1 MNYVKEYKGHKVPE
15 GAKYYQEEGSGF
27 MEAFFKTVDGQLMY
41 SLPEDG
47 LMWEVY
53 NSRMSAHAIELPE
66 DPQEWSGEGLPPIGC
81 KCEVDTAE
89 SAGLSNRELEINGE
103 EVTVIANVK
112 NKHGYEI
119 TVFEAID
126 GGVFCFSSKLF
137 RPLKTQ
143 QEKDREAFISA
154 ARKATNVDVNDVVA
168 TDIFDDMYHA
178 GFTAPKADDNDQ
190 E

>member
-1 MNYVKEYKGHKVPE
+1 MKNYVREYRGCRVPVKATHFAE
-15 GAKYYQEEGSGF
+15 VTGYNHP
-27 MEAFFKTVDGQLMY
+27 AFY
-41 SLPEDG
+41 SDNHIWVIFEDSLHCHQNSCIPKNAFPLPE
-47 LMWEVY
+47 
-53 NSRMSAHAIELPE
+53 A
-66 DPQEWSGEGLPPIGC
+66 PQEWDGEGLPPVGC

-143 QEKDREAFISA
+143 QEKDREAFIDMAIGLYPLIIPTNDLRKLLGMSFDNG
-154 ARKATNVDVNDVVA
+154 AR
-168 TDIFDDMYHA
+168 
-178 GFTAPKADDNDQ
+178 FTAPKAADNDQ
-190 E
+190 K